1 MVVSQPSLLNL
12 GVDETLAPTLDW
24 LQRRLGLDAAQL
36 RKMVLRLPPLLGYS
50 VEDTMEP
57 KLDWLQRRLD
67 LDAAQLK
74 KVVVPFPA
82 LLGYRVEDNLAPKLD
97 WLQTRLDLDDA
108 QLKKMILTSQ
118 SLLGYSVDDNM
129 KPTLGWLRTRLEL
142 SDAALKRMVLALPP
156 LLGLSVVDNVAPT
169 LAWLQR
175 RLDLGDAGLRK
186 VVVAYPTLL
195 GLRIERMES
204 NCAWLERRLG
214 LDEKQLARVVVASP
228 PLLYLSVDG
237 NLAPKLDYLLGATGL
252 SSSEFR
258 DHIIRIPAIPSYSLD
273 KRYRPRVEACRAA
286 GVDAAYVLTAA
297 PLTDEY
303 FYERLETMRE
313 VVVATASSRATP
325 LGRRAFST
333 ASSDDGNG
341 LPGTEHGGR
350 RLAIVFTCT
359 VCDTR
364 SAKKFSE
371 HAYRHGVVVV
381 RCPGCGNDHLIADN
395 LGFFEDDWTLE
406 DMLRARGDSVET
418 LDDDNLAEGVDAE
431 LLKRLVEGRRG
442 K

>member
-1 MVVSQPSLLNL
+1 MLSRATTRALHAARALS
-12 GVDETLAPTLDW
+12 AP
-24 LQRRLGLDAAQL
+24 AQ
-36 RKMVLRLPPLLGYS
+36 KKKLLGPKKNALQ
-50 VEDTMEP
+50 VRDLLRTRLALTDAELDRMVRRRPLGALTTIKP

-67 LDAAQLK
+67 LDAAQLARLVRREPTVLTNSVERNNAPTLDWLQQRLEVDTAQLGRM
-74 KVVVPFPA
+74 VVKLPA
-82 LLGYRVEDNLAPKLD
+82 LIGKRPESMEANCDWLRNRLGLDAAETRRLVAGFPPLLYLSVEDNLAPTLD
-97 WLQTRLDLDDA
+97 WLQTRLDLEDA
-108 QLKKMILTSQ
+108 QLTKAVLTF
-118 SLLGYSVDDNM
+118 
-129 KPTLGWLRTRLEL
+129 P
-142 SDAALKRMVLALPP
+142 VLP
-156 LLGLSVVDNVAPT
+156 GLSVEAN
-169 LAWLQR
+169 
-175 RLDLGDAGLRK
+175 
-186 VVVAYPTLL
+186 
-195 GLRIERMES
+195 M
-204 NCAWLERRLG
+204 
-214 LDEKQLARVVVASP
+214 
-228 PLLYLSVDG
+228 
-237 NLAPKLDYLLGATGL
+237 APKLAYLERELNMTRAAL
-252 SSSEFR
+252 R
-258 DHIIRIPAIPSYSLD
+258 DHVLRIPAILAYSLD

-313 VVVATASSRATP
+313 EVVATASSRARP
-325 LGRRAFST
+325 PVAMARRAFSS

-406 DMLRARGDSVET
+406 DVLRARGDAVET
-418 LDDDNLAEGVDAE
+418 LDDDNLAEGVDAD
-431 LLKRLVEGRRG
+431 LLKRLVEGRRD

>member
-1 MVVSQPSLLNL
+1 MLSAATRALRAGRPSP
-12 GVDETLAPTLDW
+12 APA
-24 LQRRLGLDAAQL
+24 RRLVAATQQQKKKLLGPKKNAQQVRDLL
-36 RKMVLRLPPLLGYS
+36 RKKLALTEAELDRMVRRRPLGALA
-50 VEDTMEP
+50 TIKP

-67 LDAAQLK
+67 LDQAQLARL
-74 KVVVPFPA
+74 VRREPTV
-82 LLGYRVEDNLAPKLD
+82 LTNSVERNNAPTLD
-97 WLQTRLDLDDA
+97 WLQTRLELDTA
-108 QLKKMILTSQ
+108 QLGRMVVKLPALIGKRPESMEANC
-118 SLLGYSVDDNM
+118 D
-129 KPTLGWLRTRLEL
+129 WLR
-142 SDAALKRMVLALPP
+142 
-156 LLGLSVVDNVAPT
+156 
-169 LAWLQR
+169 Q
-175 RLDLGDAGLRK
+175 
-186 VVVAYPTLL
+186 
-195 GLRIERMES
+195 
-204 NCAWLERRLG
+204 RLG
-214 LDEKQLARVVVASP
+214 LDAAETRRLVAGFP
-228 PLLYLSVDG
+228 PLLYLSVED
-237 NLAPKLDYLLGATGL
+237 NLAPTFDWLQNRLDLDDSQLRKAVLTFPVLPGL
-252 SSSEFR
+252 SVEANMAPKLAYLEQELNMTRAALR
-258 DHIIRIPAIPSYSLD
+258 DHVLRIPAILAYSLD

-313 VVVATASSRATP
+313 EVVATASC
-325 LGRRAFST
+325 RAFST

-371 HAYRHGVVVV
+371 QAYRHGVVVV

-418 LDDDNLAEGVDAE
+418 LDDDNLAEGVDAD
-431 LLKRLVEGRRG
+431 LLKRLVEGRRD

>member
-1 MVVSQPSLLNL
+1 MLRAATRAARALSAPAQKKKLLGPKKNAMQVRDLLRKKLALTEAELDRMVRRRPL
-12 GVDETLAPTLDW
+12 GALTTIKPKLDWLERRLDLDTQQLARLVRREPTVLTNSVERNNAPTLDW
-24 LQRRLGLDAAQL
+24 LQQRLEVDTAQLGRMVVKLPALIGKRPESMEENCDWLRRRLGLDAAET
-36 RKMVLRLPPLLGYS
+36 RRLVAGFPPLLYLS
-50 VEDTMEP
+50 VD
-57 KLDWLQRRLD
+57 
-67 LDAAQLK
+67 
-74 KVVVPFPA
+74 
-82 LLGYRVEDNLAPKLD
+82 DNLAPTLD
-97 WLQTRLDLDDA
+97 WLQTRLDLDDE
-108 QLKKMILTSQ
+108 QLQKAVLTF
-118 SLLGYSVDDNM
+118 
-129 KPTLGWLRTRLEL
+129 P
-142 SDAALKRMVLALPP
+142 VLP
-156 LLGLSVVDNVAPT
+156 GLSVEAN
-169 LAWLQR
+169 
-175 RLDLGDAGLRK
+175 
-186 VVVAYPTLL
+186 
-195 GLRIERMES
+195 M
-204 NCAWLERRLG
+204 
-214 LDEKQLARVVVASP
+214 
-228 PLLYLSVDG
+228 
-237 NLAPKLDYLLGATGL
+237 APKLAYLEQELNMTRAAL
-252 SSSEFR
+252 R
-258 DHIIRIPAIPSYSLD
+258 DHVLRIPAILAYSLD

-313 VVVATASSRATP
+313 DVVATASSRARTQIAA
-325 LGRRAFST
+325 RRAFST

-371 HAYRHGVVVV
+371 QAYRHGVVVV

-418 LDDDNLAEGVDAE
+418 LDDDNLAEGVDAD

>member
-1 MVVSQPSLLNL
+1 MLRAATRAARALSAPAQKKKLLGPKKNAMQVRDL
-12 GVDETLAPTLDW
+12 
-24 LQRRLGLDAAQL
+24 L
-36 RKMVLRLPPLLGYS
+36 RKKLALTEAELDRMVRRRPLGAL
-50 VEDTMEP
+50 TTIKP

-67 LDAAQLK
+67 LDQAQLARL
-74 KVVVPFPA
+74 VRREPTV
-82 LLGYRVEDNLAPKLD
+82 LTNSVERNNAPTLD
-97 WLQTRLDLDDA
+97 WLQKRLEIDTA
-108 QLKKMILTSQ
+108 QLGRMVVKLPALIGKRPESMEANC
-118 SLLGYSVDDNM
+118 D
-129 KPTLGWLRTRLEL
+129 WLR
-142 SDAALKRMVLALPP
+142 
-156 LLGLSVVDNVAPT
+156 
-169 LAWLQR
+169 
-175 RLDLGDAGLRK
+175 
-186 VVVAYPTLL
+186 
-195 GLRIERMES
+195 
-204 NCAWLERRLG
+204 RRLG
-214 LDEKQLARVVVASP
+214 LDEAQTRRLVAGFP
-228 PLLYLSVDG
+228 PLLYLSVED
-237 NLAPKLDYLLGATGL
+237 NLAPTLDWLEQRLDLNDEQLKKAVLTFPVLPGL
-252 SSSEFR
+252 SVEANMAPKLAYLEQELDMTRAALR
-258 DHIIRIPAIPSYSLD
+258 DHVLRIPAILAYSLD
-273 KRYRPRVEACRAA
+273 KRYRPRIEACRAA

-418 LDDDNLAEGVDAE
+418 LDDDNLAEGVDAD

>member
-1 MVVSQPSLLNL
+1 MLSRATTRALRGARALSAAPARAAQKKKLLGPKKNAQQVRDLLRTRLALTEAELDRMVRRRPL
-12 GVDETLAPTLDW
+12 GALTTIKPKLDWLERRLDLDTQQLARLVRREPTVLTNSVERNNAATLDW
-24 LQRRLGLDAAQL
+24 LQQRLEVDTAQLGRMVLKLPALIGKRPESMEANCDWLRRRLGLDAAET
-36 RKMVLRLPPLLGYS
+36 RRLVAGFPPLLYLS
-50 VEDTMEP
+50 VD
-57 KLDWLQRRLD
+57 
-67 LDAAQLK
+67 
-74 KVVVPFPA
+74 
-82 LLGYRVEDNLAPKLD
+82 DNLAPTLD
-97 WLQTRLDLDDA
+97 WLQTRLDLDDE
-108 QLKKMILTSQ
+108 QLQKAVLTF
-118 SLLGYSVDDNM
+118 
-129 KPTLGWLRTRLEL
+129 P
-142 SDAALKRMVLALPP
+142 VLP
-156 LLGLSVVDNVAPT
+156 GLSVEAN
-169 LAWLQR
+169 
-175 RLDLGDAGLRK
+175 
-186 VVVAYPTLL
+186 
-195 GLRIERMES
+195 M
-204 NCAWLERRLG
+204 
-214 LDEKQLARVVVASP
+214 
-228 PLLYLSVDG
+228 
-237 NLAPKLDYLLGATGL
+237 APKLAYLEQELNMTRAAL
-252 SSSEFR
+252 R
-258 DHIIRIPAIPSYSLD
+258 DHVLRIPAILAYSLD

-313 VVVATASSRATP
+313 DVVATASSRATTP
-325 LGRRAFST
+325 GRRAFST

-418 LDDDNLAEGVDAE
+418 LDDDNLAEGVDAD

>member
-1 MVVSQPSLLNL
+1 MFSRATTRALHAARALSA
-12 GVDETLAPTLDW
+12 APA
-24 LQRRLGLDAAQL
+24 RAAQ
-36 RKMVLRLPPLLGYS
+36 KKKLLGPKKNAKQ
-50 VEDTMEP
+50 VRDLLRTRLALTEAELDRMVRRRPLGALTTIKP

-67 LDAAQLK
+67 LDTQQLARL
-74 KVVVPFPA
+74 VRREPTV
-82 LLGYRVEDNLAPKLD
+82 LTNSVERNNAPTLD
-97 WLQTRLDLDDA
+97 WLQQRLDLSDE
-108 QLKKMILTSQ
+108 QLTKAVLTF
-118 SLLGYSVDDNM
+118 
-129 KPTLGWLRTRLEL
+129 P
-142 SDAALKRMVLALPP
+142 VLP
-156 LLGLSVVDNVAPT
+156 GLSVEAN
-169 LAWLQR
+169 
-175 RLDLGDAGLRK
+175 
-186 VVVAYPTLL
+186 
-195 GLRIERMES
+195 M
-204 NCAWLERRLG
+204 
-214 LDEKQLARVVVASP
+214 
-228 PLLYLSVDG
+228 
-237 NLAPKLDYLLGATGL
+237 APKLAYLEQELNMTRAAL
-252 SSSEFR
+252 R
-258 DHIIRIPAIPSYSLD
+258 DHVLRIPAILAYSLD

-313 VVVATASSRATP
+313 DVVVATASSRATTP

-418 LDDDNLAEGVDAE
+418 LDDDNLAEGVDAD
-431 LLKRLVEGRRG
+431 LLKRLVEGRRD

>member
-1 MVVSQPSLLNL
+1 M
-12 GVDETLAPTLDW
+12 
-24 LQRRLGLDAAQL
+24 
-36 RKMVLRLPPLLGYS
+36 
-50 VEDTMEP
+50 
-57 KLDWLQRRLD
+57 
-67 LDAAQLK
+67 
-74 KVVVPFPA
+74 
-82 LLGYRVEDNLAPKLD
+82 APKLAY
-97 WLQTRLDLDDA
+97 LEQELNMTR
-108 QLKKMILTSQ
+108 
-118 SLLGYSVDDNM
+118 
-129 KPTLGWLRTRLEL
+129 
-142 SDAALKRMVLALPP
+142 AAL
-156 LLGLSVVDNVAPT
+156 
-169 LAWLQR
+169 
-175 RLDLGDAGLRK
+175 
-186 VVVAYPTLL
+186 
-195 GLRIERMES
+195 
-204 NCAWLERRLG
+204 
-214 LDEKQLARVVVASP
+214 
-228 PLLYLSVDG
+228 
-237 NLAPKLDYLLGATGL
+237 
-252 SSSEFR
+252 R
-258 DHIIRIPAIPSYSLD
+258 DHVLRIPAILAYSLD

-313 VVVATASSRATP
+313 EVVATASSRARPPVAAPLRGAFSTAARATTP

-371 HAYRHGVVVV
+371 QAYREGVVVV

-431 LLKRLVEGRRG
+431 LLKRLVEGRRD

>member
-1 MVVSQPSLLNL
+1 MMLRAATTRALHAARALSA
-12 GVDETLAPTLDW
+12 APA
-24 LQRRLGLDAAQL
+24 RAAQP
-36 RKMVLRLPPLLGYS
+36 KKKLLGPKKNAQQ
-50 VEDTMEP
+50 VRDLLRTRLALTEAELDRMVRRRPLGALTTIKP

-67 LDAAQLK
+67 LDAAQLARL
-74 KVVVPFPA
+74 VRREPTV
-82 LLGYRVEDNLAPKLD
+82 LTNSVERNNAPTLD
-97 WLQTRLDLDDA
+97 WLQTRLEIDTA
-108 QLKKMILTSQ
+108 QLGRMVVKLPALIGKRPESMEANC
-118 SLLGYSVDDNM
+118 D
-129 KPTLGWLRTRLEL
+129 WLR
-142 SDAALKRMVLALPP
+142 
-156 LLGLSVVDNVAPT
+156 G
-169 LAWLQR
+169 
-175 RLDLGDAGLRK
+175 
-186 VVVAYPTLL
+186 
-195 GLRIERMES
+195 
-204 NCAWLERRLG
+204 RLG
-214 LDEKQLARVVVASP
+214 LDEAQTRRLVAGFP
-228 PLLYLSVDG
+228 PLLYLSVED
-237 NLAPKLDYLLGATGL
+237 NLAPTLDWLEQRLDLNDEQLKKAVLTFPVLPGL
-252 SSSEFR
+252 SVEANMKPKLAYLEQELDMTRAALR
-258 DHIIRIPAIPSYSLD
+258 DHVLRIPAILAYSLD

-313 VVVATASSRATP
+313 EVVATASC
-325 LGRRAFST
+325 RAFST

-371 HAYRHGVVVV
+371 QAYREGVVVV

-406 DMLRARGDSVET
+406 DVLRARGDSVET
-418 LDDDNLAEGVDAE
+418 LDDDNLAEGVDAD
-431 LLKRLVEGRRG
+431 LLKRLVEGRRD

>member
-1 MVVSQPSLLNL
+1 MLRAATTRAVRALS
-12 GVDETLAPTLDW
+12 AP
-24 LQRRLGLDAAQL
+24 AQ
-36 RKMVLRLPPLLGYS
+36 KKKLLGPKKNAQQ
-50 VEDTMEP
+50 VRDLLRTRLALTDAELDRMVRRRPLGALTTIKP

-67 LDAAQLK
+67 LDQAQLARL
-74 KVVVPFPA
+74 VRREPTV
-82 LLGYRVEDNLAPKLD
+82 LTNSVERNNAPTLD
-97 WLQTRLDLDDA
+97 WLQTRLELDTA
-108 QLKKMILTSQ
+108 QLGRMVVKLPALIGKRPESMEANC
-118 SLLGYSVDDNM
+118 D
-129 KPTLGWLRTRLEL
+129 WLR
-142 SDAALKRMVLALPP
+142 
-156 LLGLSVVDNVAPT
+156 
-169 LAWLQR
+169 
-175 RLDLGDAGLRK
+175 
-186 VVVAYPTLL
+186 
-195 GLRIERMES
+195 
-204 NCAWLERRLG
+204 RRLG
-214 LDEKQLARVVVASP
+214 LDAAETRRLVAGFP
-228 PLLYLSVDG
+228 PLLYLSVED
-237 NLAPKLDYLLGATGL
+237 NLSKTLDWLQQRLDLSEDQLKKAVLTFPVLPGLSVEANMAPKLAYLEQELNMTRAAL
-252 SSSEFR
+252 R
-258 DHIIRIPAIPSYSLD
+258 DHVLRIPAILAYSLD

-313 VVVATASSRATP
+313 EVVATASSRARTQIAA
-325 LGRRAFST
+325 RRAFST

-418 LDDDNLAEGVDAE
+418 LDDDNLAEGVDAD
-431 LLKRLVEGRRG
+431 LLKRLVEGRRD

>member
-1 MVVSQPSLLNL
+1 MLSRATTRALHAARALSAPAQKKKLLGPKKNAQQVRDLLRTRLALTDAELDRMVRRRPLGALTTIKPKLDWLERRLDLDTQQLARLVRREPTVLTNSVERNNAPTLDWLQQRLEVDTAQLGRMVVKLPALIGKRPESMEANCDWLRNRLGLDAAQTRRLVAGFPPLLYLSVEEN
-12 GVDETLAPTLDW
+12 LAPTLDW
-24 LQRRLGLDAAQL
+24 LQ
-36 RKMVLRLPPLLGYS
+36 
-50 VEDTMEP
+50 
-57 KLDWLQRRLD
+57 
-67 LDAAQLK
+67 
-74 KVVVPFPA
+74 
-82 LLGYRVEDNLAPKLD
+82 N
-97 WLQTRLDLDDA
+97 RLDLDDV
-108 QLKKMILTSQ
+108 QLQKAVLTF
-118 SLLGYSVDDNM
+118 
-129 KPTLGWLRTRLEL
+129 P
-142 SDAALKRMVLALPP
+142 VLP
-156 LLGLSVVDNVAPT
+156 GLSVEAN
-169 LAWLQR
+169 
-175 RLDLGDAGLRK
+175 
-186 VVVAYPTLL
+186 
-195 GLRIERMES
+195 M
-204 NCAWLERRLG
+204 
-214 LDEKQLARVVVASP
+214 
-228 PLLYLSVDG
+228 
-237 NLAPKLDYLLGATGL
+237 APKLAYLEQELNMTRAAL
-252 SSSEFR
+252 R
-258 DHIIRIPAIPSYSLD
+258 DHVLRIPAILAYSLD

-313 VVVATASSRATP
+313 EVVVATASCRVRSQIAAP
-325 LGRRAFST
+325 RRAFST

-418 LDDDNLAEGVDAE
+418 LDDDNLAEGVDAD
-431 LLKRLVEGRRG
+431 LLGLVEAGV
-442 K
+442 

>member
-1 MVVSQPSLLNL
+1 MLSRATTRAVRALS
-12 GVDETLAPTLDW
+12 AP
-24 LQRRLGLDAAQL
+24 AQ
-36 RKMVLRLPPLLGYS
+36 KKKLLGPKKNAEQ
-50 VEDTMEP
+50 VRELLRTRLALTDAELDRMVRRRPLGALTTIKP

-67 LDAAQLK
+67 LDAAQLARL
-74 KVVVPFPA
+74 VRREPTV
-82 LLGYRVEDNLAPKLD
+82 LTNSVERNNAPTLD
-97 WLQTRLDLDDA
+97 WLQTRLELDTAQLGRMVVKLPALIGKRPESMEANCDWLRQRLGLDEAQTRRLVAGFPPLLYLSVEDNLSKTLDWLQKRLDLDD
-108 QLKKMILTSQ
+108 
-118 SLLGYSVDDNM
+118 G
-129 KPTLGWLRTRLEL
+129 GLR
-142 SDAALKRMVLALPP
+142 KMVLTHPP
-156 LLGLSVVDNVAPT
+156 LLGLSVEAN
-169 LAWLQR
+169 
-175 RLDLGDAGLRK
+175 
-186 VVVAYPTLL
+186 
-195 GLRIERMES
+195 M
-204 NCAWLERRLG
+204 
-214 LDEKQLARVVVASP
+214 
-228 PLLYLSVDG
+228 
-237 NLAPKLDYLLGATGL
+237 APKLAYLEQELNMTRAAL
-252 SSSEFR
+252 R
-258 DHIIRIPAIPSYSLD
+258 DHVLRIPAILAYSLD

-313 VVVATASSRATP
+313 EVVATASC
-325 LGRRAFST
+325 RRAFSS
-333 ASSDDGNG
+333 ASSGDGNG

-418 LDDDNLAEGVDAE
+418 LDDDNLAEGVDAD
-431 LLKRLVEGRRG
+431 LLKRLVEGRRD

>member
-1 MVVSQPSLLNL
+1 MISTQAAQTRRLIAGFPPLLYL
-12 GVDETLAPTLDW
+12 SVDDNLAPTLDW
-24 LQRRLGLDAAQL
+24 LQQ
-36 RKMVLRLPPLLGYS
+36 
-50 VEDTMEP
+50 
-57 KLDWLQRRLD
+57 
-67 LDAAQLK
+67 
-74 KVVVPFPA
+74 
-82 LLGYRVEDNLAPKLD
+82 
-97 WLQTRLDLDDA
+97 RLDLDDE
-108 QLKKMILTSQ
+108 QLKKAVLTF
-118 SLLGYSVDDNM
+118 
-129 KPTLGWLRTRLEL
+129 P
-142 SDAALKRMVLALPP
+142 VLP
-156 LLGLSVVDNVAPT
+156 GLSVEAN
-169 LAWLQR
+169 
-175 RLDLGDAGLRK
+175 
-186 VVVAYPTLL
+186 
-195 GLRIERMES
+195 M
-204 NCAWLERRLG
+204 
-214 LDEKQLARVVVASP
+214 
-228 PLLYLSVDG
+228 
-237 NLAPKLDYLLGATGL
+237 APKLAYLEQELNMTRAAL
-252 SSSEFR
+252 R
-258 DHIIRIPAIPSYSLD
+258 DHVLRIPAILAYSLD

-313 VVVATASSRATP
+313 VVVATASSRATTP

-418 LDDDNLAEGVDAE
+418 LDDDNLAEGVDAD
-431 LLKRLVEGRRG
+431 LLKRLVEGRRD